1 MSRDTPCDLRETTET
16 TTKISFGGMGPSA
29 GLRTSKPIPYKTRHA
44 LQGIQE
50 RNQRLL
56 ILRAQFLE
64 AISYLF
70 GFAGVTFDG
79 IL

>member
-1 MSRDTPCDLRETTET
+1 MTEK
-16 TTKISFGGMGPSA
+16 TTKISFEGMGPSA
-29 GLRTSKPIPYKTRHA
+29 GLRTSKPTPYKTRHA

-56 ILRAQFLE
+56 ILGAKFLE
-64 AISYLF
+64 AIPYVL

-79 IL
+79 AL